1 MKRLCLLSLI
11 AIPLLVVRSDEPVPQ
26 GFEHWTP
33 ATLQRTACAV
43 RCRVAGVQCSK
54 PCGTGSSDLTTR
66 RGMAIKDSRQSL
78 FIVFHLG
85 ASSGYSDPKQD
96 TYDLLNHGGTKIGAP
111 SSKRRPDPSSSAW
124 G

>member
-1 MKRLCLLSLI
+1 MMRIRGSVRGKCLRSALQGGRGPVLEALRDWLVGSHNQERNGNQRQQAESLH
-11 AIPLLVVRSDEPVPQ
+11 S
-26 GFEHWTP
+26 
-33 ATLQRTACAV
+33 
-43 RCRVAGVQCSK
+43 
-54 PCGTGSSDLTTR
+54 
-66 RGMAIKDSRQSL
+66 
-78 FIVFHLG
+78 FHLG